1 MPTKPTI
8 HTLRDLTTICEV
20 LDSDTLQ
27 LRHSNFSYVDQHDYV
42 WFGRAYQPKLTL
54 DAAKVSQALELLP
67 DAKANPLAPEGLTV
81 VAHVNASTTYTK
93 RPKLSL
99 VDDDEAPGLSSWML
113 LQEVSILQI
122 LHQHPHPNIVQY
134 LGCTVRRGYITG
146 IVLERCNTTLQK
158 QSEND
163 SLSLNVRPLMCGI
176 RAGVAHLHSLGYAHN
191 DLNPMNIGIN
201 YDGRAI
207 VLDLGSCGMFG
218 SALVSAGTPGW
229 ADEIYTSEP
238 ENDLKA
244 MELLEAWLLKQR
256 PDLGSKNS

>member
-54 DAAKVSQALELLP
+54 DAAKVSQALQLLP
-67 DAKANPLAPEGLTV
+67 DAKAYPLAPEGLTV

-99 VDDDEAPGLSSWML
+99 VDDDEAPGLSSWIL
-113 LQEVSILQI
+113 LQE
-122 LHQHPHPNIVQY
+122 HPHPNIVQY